1 MKIEDYLS
9 NPNGRYL
16 SRHTYLLPSHSTN
29 YQPIPTAPCTT
40 GSEENSNRQPLTNQ
54 TAETDSLIT
63 DLFQNKE
70 DIILKKITMLLAQLG
85 DREEILREN
94 LEKIEN
100 DICQCHNVKFGLE
113 AMGLGT
119 SQEARDIEFNR
130 VLDLERQ
137 KRQERTSHFKDL
149 VFLKKEFMDSL
160 LEFFKLKQ
168 REDFIG
174 GIDHPQ
180 VQ

>member
-9 NPNGRYL
+9 NSNGRYL
-16 SRHTYLLPSHSTN
+16 SRDAYLLPSSSTD
-29 YQPIPTAPCTT
+29 YQPIPVGPYAT
-40 GSEENSNRQPLTNQ
+40 GSEELFKKQPLTIG
-54 TAETDSLIT
+54 TTETDSLIT

-85 DREEILREN
+85 DREEILRDN
-94 LEKIEN
+94 LEKIEK
-100 DICQCHNVKFGLE
+100 DICKCHNVKFALE

-119 SQEARDIEFNR
+119 SQEARDIDLNR

-137 KRQERTSHFKDL
+137 KRQEHVSHFKDL